1 MTVQFLQ
8 TSYCSHWRG
17 WLLCRAQFLPQPN
30 IILLAKQYDI
40 VLPPQIEKSVAK
52 RQTEYLAGR
61 LLLRQM
67 QQQLGLASMQI
78 LPGDDRSPQWPDGQ
92 QGSLSHTA
100 SDVFAGLSQKTDYRL
115 GLDIELW
122 LSPAQCRELSPMILS
137 STERDWC
144 VQFLASQSGS
154 LIFTESQLFTLIFAA
169 KEALYKALYPDC
181 RLIME
186 FSAAAVQ
193 LVTANQILMALTCD
207 WSPHWRVGSELWLDY
222 QIEPDL
228 VQVQTEVQSQ
238 CG

>member
-1 MTVQFLQ
+1 
-8 TSYCSHWRG
+8 
-17 WLLCRAQFLPQPN
+17 
-30 IILLAKQYDI
+30 
-40 VLPPQIEKSVAK
+40 
-52 RQTEYLAGR
+52 
-61 LLLRQM
+61 
-67 QQQLGLASMQI
+67 
-78 LPGDDRSPQWPDGQ
+78 
-92 QGSLSHTA
+92 
-100 SDVFAGLSQKTDYRL
+100 
-115 GLDIELW
+115 
-122 LSPAQCRELSPMILS
+122 MILS

-186 FSAAAVQ
+186 FSAAAVL

-207 WSPHWRVGSELWLDY
+207 WSPHWSVGSELWLDY